1 VILARCSVAR
11 VLWLAIAVLGV
22 GCATAP
28 QGMAP
33 REEVLSGRLAMRVE
47 ATATDPARSVSSA
60 FDLRGSS
67 QQGQLDLST
76 PLGTLVARAR
86 WRPGRAVLT
95 TTDREVEYTDLDAM
109 SAAALGETI
118 PVAALFDWLHG
129 RPWNGAPSRP
139 TPDGFEQLGWSVD
152 TTRLDEGVI
161 SARRHSSP
169 TVTFSA
175 RLERPL

>member
-1 VILARCSVAR
+1 VILARWSVAR
-11 VLWLAIAVLGV
+11 VLWFGIGVLGA

-28 QGMAP
+28 QSMAP
-33 REEVLSGRLAMRVE
+33 GEEVLSGRLAVRVE
-47 ATATDPARSVSSA
+47 ATATDPVRSVSSA

-95 TTDREVEYTDLDAM
+95 TADREVEFTDLDAM
-109 SAAALGETI
+109 SADALGETI

-129 RPWNGAPSRP
+129 RPWNGAPSRS

-152 TTRLDEGVI
+152 TTRLNEGLI
-161 SARRHSSP
+161 NARRQTSP
-169 TVTFSA
+169 TVTFNV
-175 RLERPL
+175 RLEPPL